1 MNVTEYVC
9 PLCNRRI
16 DVKER
21 PVCPGC
27 EVPMNREG
35 FQEKNCSVSVKFVS
49 NEKRKNVKWFIS
61 PGDSYLVIG
70 YSIKL
75 EDLREDDR
83 DAVRRCVDAMCNIL
97 AEPLYDKE
105 TKAEI
110 SFDEESIRVSREVGE
125 SDLKNLSFPSIEKV
139 IEEIIEYTAKQLK
152 RGKEVFTSIITLSS
166 SGGLDDFKSIE
177 EYFREKGRMIVYG
190 IPGCV
195 IHEEKVI
202 DGTHIANP
210 QELRE
215 RDEKKEREN
224 VERFKKYEEEKNLSL
239 FKRCS

>member
-1 MNVTEYVC
+1 MNMTEYVC

-16 DVKER
+16 DMEER

-27 EVPMNREG
+27 EVLMNREG

-49 NEKRKNVKWFIS
+49 NEKHKNVKWFIS

-83 DAVRRCVDAMCNIL
+83 DAVRRCADAMCNIL

-105 TKAEI
+105 TEAGI

-125 SDLKNLSFPSIEKV
+125 SDLKNLSFPSVEKV

-152 RGKEVFTSIITLSS
+152 RGEEVFTSIITLSS
-166 SGGLDDFKSIE
+166 SGGPDDFKSIE
-177 EYFREKGRMIVYG
+177 EYFREKGRMIVYD

-195 IHEEKVI
+195 IHEEKEEGEKKVI

-224 VERFKKYEEEKNLSL
+224 VE
-239 FKRCS
+239 KR